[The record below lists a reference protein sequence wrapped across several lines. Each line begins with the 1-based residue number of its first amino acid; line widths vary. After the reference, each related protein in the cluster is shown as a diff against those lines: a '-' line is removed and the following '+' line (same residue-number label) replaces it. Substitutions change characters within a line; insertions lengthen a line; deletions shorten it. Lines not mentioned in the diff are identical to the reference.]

1 MSTPYNNEERR
12 FALRMSLRL
21 PIVISGRAEDGS
33 AWSEPTETDDIS
45 TSGALFHLNQK
56 VNRGERLYL
65 RAHRP
70 DGTPIEATA
79 LVVRVAP
86 AIYGTARVG
95 VQIAEPTENWLRLF
109 VSWVADEQPAVTND
123 PAWSEPTET
132 DDIST
137 SGALFHL
144 NQKVNRG
151 ERLYLRAHRP
161 DGTPIEATAL
171 VVRVAPAI
179 YGTAR
184 VGVQIAE
191 PTENWLRL

>member
-21 PIVISGRAEDGS
+21 PIVVSGRAEDGS

-56 VNRGERLYL
+56 VTRGELLYL

-70 DGTPIEATA
+70 VGTPIEATA

-109 VSWVADEQPAVTND
+109 VSWVADEQPASSD
-123 PAWSEPTET
+123 PDAPPTEQ
-132 DDIST
+132 
-137 SGALFHL
+137 A
-144 NQKVNRG
+144 
-151 ERLYLRAHRP
+151 
-161 DGTPIEATAL
+161 
-171 VVRVAPAI
+171 
-179 YGTAR
+179 
-184 VGVQIAE
+184 
-191 PTENWLRL
+191 